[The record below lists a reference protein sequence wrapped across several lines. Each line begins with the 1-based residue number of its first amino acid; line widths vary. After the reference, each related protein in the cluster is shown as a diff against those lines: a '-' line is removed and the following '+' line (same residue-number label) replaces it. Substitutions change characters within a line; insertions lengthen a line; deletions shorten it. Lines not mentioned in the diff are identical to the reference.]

1 MFSIV
6 ADVVRA
12 AAALPW
18 WGALVLGFISYLVIA
33 VGFGGFVESQIAA
46 QEGSRFHSI
55 FEIRL
60 GRIAQVAEWV
70 GLSCIVVGVFFA
82 VRNHFF
88 GNTAGRTERGVVGF
102 LARLFGRNLD

>member
-1 MFSIV
+1 M
-6 ADVVRA
+6 
-12 AAALPW
+12 
-18 WGALVLGFISYLVIA
+18 LGFISYLVIA
-33 VGFGGFVESQIAA
+33 VGFGGIVESQIAA

-70 GLSCIVVGVFFA
+70 GLSCIVVGGFFA

-102 LARLFGRNLD
+102 LARLLGRNLD